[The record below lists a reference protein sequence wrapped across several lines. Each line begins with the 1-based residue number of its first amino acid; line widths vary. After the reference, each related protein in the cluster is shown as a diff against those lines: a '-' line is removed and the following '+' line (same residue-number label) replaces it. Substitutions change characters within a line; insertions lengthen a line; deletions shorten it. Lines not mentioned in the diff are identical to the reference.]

1 MIFVDEKFN
10 IFPKTSKTSFNAD
23 STELT
28 SPDITTEPL
37 NLSIKPKD
45 TFEAFVAT
53 SAAIIDAS
61 LGVIVSIP
69 IASFLSSTNPN
80 FLYMSSLG

>member
-69 IASFLSSTNPN
+69 IASFLSSTI
-80 FLYMSSLG
+80 LTSYIYLH

>member
-1 MIFVDEKFN
+1 M
-10 IFPKTSKTSFNAD
+10 FPKTSNTSSSAD

-37 NLSIKPKD
+37 NLSINPKD
-45 TFEAFVAT
+45 TSEDFVAT

-69 IASFLSSTNPN
+69 IASFYQVLVLI
-80 FLYMSSLG
+80 FCIYLH